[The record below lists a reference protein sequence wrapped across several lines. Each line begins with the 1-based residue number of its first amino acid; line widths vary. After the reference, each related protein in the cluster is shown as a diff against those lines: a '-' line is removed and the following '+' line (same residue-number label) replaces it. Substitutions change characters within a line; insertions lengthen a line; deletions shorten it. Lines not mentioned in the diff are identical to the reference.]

1 MAITLT
7 IYCCRMVETVDRIQK
22 RTEALIF
29 RVGEQAFFVKLHD
42 IREIFGGTRLDARV
56 FDKTNQDVGIIHPY
70 NRSFRLKVGKH
81 EYEAARKDVKEVFDS
96 RYRPDSPI
104 LILLGDSFHKIDC
117 PGSADYR
124 REHSILEQGLETDT
138 RYSLVHS
145 RQYVLHR
152 LKNGGLTWQ
161 NTDLKDSYFNQALTP
176 GEDFGGDVTGPGSSY
191 MPAMERYD
199 GDFYASLGEEGKQ
212 RLLSSG
218 HHILIL
224 SGLYGLVCPLEPVQ
238 MYDCILDEHNP
249 NFDTWKQ
256 DDCLAR
262 VLADY
267 VRKHGIQRIFEF
279 TSIHD
284 YRNVIDWGSLKLATN
299 SVEVF
304 HCFYKHADGPK
315 GLRTLGK
322 FVRNVFLNLPEEQL
336 LLIEPGSECEQV
348 IFSDQSIR
356 TDKAEKL
363 PIPRDWGAL
372 NLDTIPDEDVR
383 RQLADTEEQLVTLY
397 RSPKPSLDAGS
408 SIWLGYAKG
417 LEKMLHNEVGRRLRA
432 YVFSTYAND
441 AWRLDG
447 CAFWDLPKQLR
458 DLLPLKEEEIKH
470 INLGG
475 WAYLRENLQAS
486 ACNPLVSD
494 VLTDLLAFIDREFG
508 MDFDR
513 IQMTCTYFS
522 EHRGRAT
529 HTGTYTLKDIIEERR
544 TILAH
549 LNAVIDILYE
559 THWKDRN
566 LLLKDAQRAD
576 RYERLDA
583 ILALGK
589 VRDSEVV
596 DQLVYALS
604 DPDFLVR
611 GFAAVSLGL
620 VGDKRAC
627 RPLMERHFAEHNLG
641 VKIRILHAR
650 EQLKCG

>member
-1 MAITLT
+1 
-7 IYCCRMVETVDRIQK
+7 MVEAVDRIQK
-22 RTEALIF
+22 RNEALIF
-29 RVGEQAFFVKLHD
+29 RVSEHEFFVKLCD
-42 IREIFGGTRLDARV
+42 IKEIFDGLRLDARI
-56 FDKTNQDVGIIHPY
+56 FDKTDHDVGVIHPY
-70 NRSFRLKVGKH
+70 NRSFRLKVGKC
-81 EYEAARKDVKEVFDS
+81 EYEATRKDVKEVFDC
-96 RYRPDSPI
+96 RYWPDSPI
-104 LILLGDSFHKIDC
+104 LILLGDSFHKIDS
-117 PGSADYR
+117 PGSADYQ
-124 REHSILEQGLETDT
+124 REHSMLDQDLDSDIKHALI
-138 RYSLVHS
+138 HS

-161 NTDLKDSYFNQALTP
+161 NSDLKDSYFNQALTP
-176 GEDFGGDVTGPGSSY
+176 GEDFGNDAAGLGPSY

-212 RLLSSG
+212 QLLSSG

-249 NFDTWKQ
+249 NFDTWRQ
-256 DDCLAR
+256 GNCLTQ

-267 VRKHGIQRIFEF
+267 VRKYGIRRIFEF

-284 YRNVIDWGSLKLATN
+284 YRNVIDWVTLKRTTN
-299 SVEVF
+299 CVEVF

-322 FVRNVFLNLPEEQL
+322 FVKDVFLNLPEEQL
-336 LLIEPGSECEQV
+336 LLVEPGFECEQV

-363 PIPRDWGAL
+363 PIPRNWGAL
-372 NLDTIPDEDVR
+372 NLETIPDEDVR
-383 RQLADTEEQLVTLY
+383 RQLVDTEEQLVTLY
-397 RSPKPSLDAGS
+397 RSPKPSSDAGS

-432 YVFSTYAND
+432 YVFSKYAND

-447 CAFWDLPKQLR
+447 CAFWDLPKQLK

-494 VLTDLLAFIDREFG
+494 VLTDVLAFINREFG
-508 MDFDR
+508 VDFDR

-522 EHRGRAT
+522 EHRARAT
-529 HTGTYTLKDIIEERR
+529 HTGTYTLKDIVEERR
-544 TILAH
+544 TILEH
-549 LNAVIDILYE
+549 LNAVIDILYK

-566 LLLKDAQRAD
+566 RLLKDAQCAD

-589 VRDSEVV
+589 MHDSEAM

-627 RPLMERHFAEHNLG
+627 RPLMERHFAEHNWG
-641 VKIRILHAR
+641 VKIRIVYAR
-650 EQLKCG
+650 EQLKCE

>member
-1 MAITLT
+1 
-7 IYCCRMVETVDRIQK
+7 MVETVDGIQK
-22 RTEALIF
+22 RNEALIF
-29 RVGEQAFFVKLHD
+29 RVDEQEFFVKLHD
-42 IREIFGGTRLDARV
+42 IRGIFSGLRLDARI
-56 FDKTNQDVGIIHPY
+56 FDRTNQEVGIIHPY
-70 NRSFRLKVGKH
+70 NRSFRLKVGKY

-96 RYRPDSPI
+96 QYRPDSPI

-117 PGSADYR
+117 PGSTDYQ
-124 REHSILEQGLETDT
+124 REHSIFDQDLNSDIKH
-138 RYSLVHS
+138 SLIHS

-176 GEDFGGDVTGPGSSY
+176 GEDFGNDAAGPGLSY

-256 DDCLAR
+256 DNCLTR

-267 VRKHGIQRIFEF
+267 VRKYGIQRIFEF

-284 YRNVIDWGSLKLATN
+284 YRNVINWGSLKHTTN

-322 FVRNVFLNLPEEQL
+322 FVKNVFLNLPEEQL
-336 LLIEPGSECEQV
+336 FQIEPGSECEQV

-356 TDKAEKL
+356 SDKAEKL
-363 PIPRDWGAL
+363 PIPRDWGTL
-372 NLDTIPDEDVR
+372 NFGAIPDEDVR
-383 RQLADTEEQLVTLY
+383 RQLADTEEQLVTFY
-397 RSPKPSLDAGS
+397 RSPKTYSDAGS

-417 LEKMLHNEVGRRLRA
+417 LEKMLHNEVARRLRA
-432 YVFSTYAND
+432 YIFSKYAND

-447 CAFWDLPKQLR
+447 CTFGDLPKQLK
-458 DLLPLKEEEIKH
+458 DVLSLKEEEIKH

-475 WAYLRENLQAS
+475 WAYLRENLQDRAS
-486 ACNPLVSD
+486 NPLVSD

-508 MDFDR
+508 VDFDR
-513 IQMTCTYFS
+513 IQGACTYFS
-522 EHRGRAT
+522 DHRRRAA
-529 HTGTYTLKDIIEERR
+529 HTGTYTLKDIIDERR
-544 TILAH
+544 TILIH
-549 LNAVIDILYE
+549 LNAVINILYKI
-559 THWKDRN
+559 HWKDHNR
-566 LLLKDAQRAD
+566 LLTDAQSAG

-589 VRDSEVV
+589 VCDSEAVE
-596 DQLVYALS
+596 QLIYALS

-611 GFAAVSLGL
+611 GFAAVSLGQL
-620 VGDKRAC
+620 SDKRAC
-627 RPLMERHFAEHNLG
+627 MPLMERHFSEHNWG
-641 VKIRILHAR
+641 VKIRIACACG
-650 EQLKCG
+650 QLKCE